1 MQQPGLILVPQ
12 DADKFN
18 CAEVNLVV
26 VSSVRNMFIAEDDH
40 ELAWRHLILITRIAS
55 LLKTFIKRFDE
66 HAVFCEL
73 GWWY

>member
-1 MQQPGLILVPQ
+1 
-12 DADKFN
+12 
-18 CAEVNLVV
+18 
-26 VSSVRNMFIAEDDH
+26 MFIAEDDH